1 MKSEYQI
8 PDVCAN
14 CGSLN
19 ILFATH
25 STKEVKICRICQS
38 SNIVK
43 GFEVALNQSI
53 QKNKDL
59 QMRIADLES
68 KLCDLDAFTDTLI
81 EQIAH
86 YESS

>member
-8 PDVCAN
+8 SDVCVN

-19 ILFATH
+19 ILFAIH
-25 STKEVKICRICQS
+25 YTKEVKICKICKS

-43 GFEVALNQSI
+43 GFEAALHQSI

-59 QMRIADLES
+59 QMRINDLES
-68 KLCDLDAFTDTLI
+68 KLCHLDAFTDTLI